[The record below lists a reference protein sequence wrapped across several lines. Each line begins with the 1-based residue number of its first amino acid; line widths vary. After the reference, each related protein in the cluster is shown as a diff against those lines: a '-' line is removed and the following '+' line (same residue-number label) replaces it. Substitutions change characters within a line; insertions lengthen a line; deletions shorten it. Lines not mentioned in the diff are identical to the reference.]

1 MEIASGGT
9 ELCLANLCFH
19 LCWNIFGTL
28 TIGDV
33 HSISIFPIV
42 HQRAKRIVHSAK
54 KITKLM
60 ERNIPYLACH
70 FRGFQLSASGMS
82 VFLVTAL
89 LLSDQEVWIYQ
100 NVI

>member
-9 ELCLANLCFH
+9 ELSLANLCFH
-19 LCWNIFGTL
+19 LCWNIFGTF

-42 HQRAKRIVHSAK
+42 HQRTKRIVHFAK

-60 ERNIPYLACH
+60 ERNRRKEILADLTGILGAHTDRMVCP
-70 FRGFQLSASGMS
+70 
-82 VFLVTAL
+82 
-89 LLSDQEVWIYQ
+89 
-100 NVI
+100 